1 MSSMSSIH
9 SSLFP
14 GRIEP
19 LLKWPGGKA
28 AELDKIL
35 PSLPP
40 IIDRYFE
47 PFLGGAAVFLALSH
61 DGSSFLNDKSPDLM
75 AYYRSIA
82 SGDEDFFSTLRQ
94 VSQDWSELQTI
105 VERHADRLTSLY
117 EGHAQDRLTPT
128 EVASTLQDW
137 LSIDAQD
144 FGNLLAA
151 NPAYDPENFR
161 RELFRNLISKLS
173 RMKAIEPHRGDLPTE
188 DVVANIECA
197 LKSAYYMH
205 IRHLYNQA
213 TYYSIANG
221 FRAALFFFIREHA
234 YAAMFRFNR
243 QGHFNVPY
251 GGISYNRK
259 TMEAKIQR
267 MAAAETRRKF
277 RRAVLE
283 NLDFMDFLQIH
294 PPESTDFVFVD
305 PPYDSDFSNYDGS
318 CFGKEDHARLA
329 DYLLNRCRANFMVVI
344 KDTGYISSLYSDH
357 GLNIRYFDKKYM
369 WTIKERNNRD
379 VTHIMIT
386 NY

>member
-1 MSSMSSIH
+1 MSSTSSIQ
-9 SSLFP
+9 STLFP

-28 AELDKIL
+28 AELGRIL

-40 IIDRYFE
+40 IIDSYFE

-61 DGSSFLNDKSPDLM
+61 DGRSLLNDKSPDLM
-75 AYYRSIA
+75 AFYRSIA
-82 SGDEDFFSTLRQ
+82 SGDDEFFLTLRQ
-94 VSQDWSELQTI
+94 MSREWSELQTI
-105 VERHADRLTSLY
+105 VARHMDRLSALYERHTQDCLTL
-117 EGHAQDRLTPT
+117 T
-128 EVASTLQDW
+128 EVALTLHDL
-137 LSIDAQD
+137 LSVGAPH
-144 FGNLLAA
+144 FEYSLAA
-151 NPAYDPENFR
+151 DPTNGRQNFR
-161 RELFRNLISKLS
+161 RELSRNLTNKLT
-173 RMKAIEPHRGDLPTE
+173 RMKAIESRRGRLSAE

-197 LKSAYYMH
+197 VKSAYYMH
-205 IRHLYNQA
+205 IRYLYNQA
-213 TYYSIANG
+213 SSYSITDG
-221 FRAALFFFIREHA
+221 LRAALFFFIREYA
-234 YAAMFRFNR
+234 YAAMFRFNS

-267 MAAAETRRKF
+267 MAAPETRRKF
-277 RRAVLE
+277 SEAVLE

-294 PPESTDFVFVD
+294 PPEPGDFVFVD

-318 CFGKEDHARLA
+318 SFGKKDQARLA
-329 DYLLNRCRANFMVVI
+329 DYLVNRCRANFMVVI
-344 KDTGYISSLYSDH
+344 KNTDYISSLYSDNRLTIH
-357 GLNIRYFDKKYM
+357 YFDKKYM